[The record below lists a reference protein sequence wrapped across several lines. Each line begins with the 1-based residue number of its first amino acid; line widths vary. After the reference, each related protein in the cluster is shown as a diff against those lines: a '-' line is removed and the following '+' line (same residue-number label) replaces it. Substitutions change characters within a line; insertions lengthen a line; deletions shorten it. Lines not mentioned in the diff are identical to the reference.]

1 MKLTILSTSDTHGYL
16 YATDF
21 REKEQSLDFG
31 LTKIV
36 TKMKEIEKSTIGSIL
51 KIDNGDFLQGS
62 PFSYYL
68 AKNKEVGSMAEVMN
82 AVGYDC
88 GVLGNHEF
96 NYGLEYLEETISK
109 LNYPIVC
116 ANILKKSTG
125 DFLTG
130 HPYVIFERDNLK
142 IAVLGLT
149 TQYIPHW
156 EQPATVSDLVFK
168 SALETAKEFVPKLRE
183 LADIVVVS
191 YHGGFEKDLNTGE
204 ATEVLTGENEGY
216 DILHQVSGID
226 ILLTGHQHR
235 VISTLENR
243 IPVTQPGD
251 KGRFLA
257 KVELEL
263 TEDRKI
269 DTASS
274 ELITV
279 EQTIEDVEVADQ
291 FSPLLDKVQV
301 WLDKQ
306 LGKVN
311 GDMTISD
318 PMMVRQKSHPYIEF
332 IQDVQ
337 KEATGAMISGTA
349 LFDNNGKG
357 FGKTIS
363 MRDIVTNY
371 IYPNTLAVLEIT
383 GVDLKLAL
391 ERCASY
397 FDINESNELCV
408 SKEFLEPK
416 VEHYNYDLYSG
427 IDYTFD
433 IRKPK
438 GQRVVSLYRQGKEI
452 KDTDY
457 LEVVMNQYRAV
468 GGGDYSM
475 FGAEKIIKEVTVDM
489 TELISNYLEKHPV
502 IEAKQPHNLTI
513 IK

>member
-21 REKEQSLDFG
+21 RETNQSLDFG
-31 LTKIV
+31 LTKVV
-36 TKMKEIEKSTIGSIL
+36 TKMKEIEKKAEIPVI

-68 AKNKEVGSMAEVMN
+68 AKNKEQGSMADVMN

-96 NYGLEYLEETISK
+96 NYGVDYLEETIAK
-109 LNYPIVC
+109 LDYPIVC
-116 ANILKKSTG
+116 ANILKKSG
-125 DFLTG
+125 EFLTG
-130 HPYVIFERDNLK
+130 HPYVILERTGVK

-156 EQPATVSDLVFK
+156 EQPATVENLVFK
-168 SALETAKEFVPKLRE
+168 SAVETAKEFVPKLRD

-191 YHGGFEKDLNTGE
+191 YHGGFEKDLVTGE

-216 DILHQVSGID
+216 DLLHEVSGID
-226 ILLTGHQHR
+226 VLLTGHQHR
-235 VISTLENR
+235 VISTVENN

-251 KGRFLA
+251 KGRYLA
-257 KVELEL
+257 KVDVVLNEEKQIESTSAELLTMDSYEEDKEL
-263 TEDRKI
+263 
-269 DTASS
+269 
-274 ELITV
+274 V
-279 EQTIEDVEVADQ
+279 ER
-291 FSPLLDKVQV
+291 FNPLLNNVQI

-311 GDMTISD
+311 GDMKITD
-318 PMMVRQKSHPYIEF
+318 PMVVRQKSHPYIEF

-337 KEATGAMISGTA
+337 RDATGVAISGTA

-357 FGKTIS
+357 FGETIS

-371 IYPNTLAVLEIT
+371 IYPNTLAVLKVT
-383 GVDLKLAL
+383 GAELKSAL
-391 ERCASY
+391 ERSASY
-397 FDINESNELCV
+397 FDLNDSEEIVV
-408 SKEFLEPK
+408 SREFLEPK
-416 VEHYNYDLYSG
+416 VEHYNYDIYSG
-427 IDYTFD
+427 IDYTID
-433 IRKPK
+433 ISKPK
-438 GQRVVSLYRQGKEI
+438 GERIVELLFEGKEI
-452 KDTDY
+452 EANQS

-468 GGGDYSM
+468 GGGDYAM

-489 TELISNYLEKHPV
+489 TELISGYLEKNPV
-502 IEAKQPHNLTI
+502 IEPVQPTNFKLIH
-513 IK
+513 

>member
-21 REKEQSLDFG
+21 REKNQSLDFG
-31 LTKIV
+31 LTKVV
-36 TKMKEIEKSTIGSIL
+36 TKIKEIECSCDLPVL

-68 AKNKEVGSMAEVMN
+68 AKNKEQGSMADVMN

-96 NYGLEYLEETISK
+96 NYGLDYLEETIEK

-116 ANILKKSTG
+116 ANILKKSG

-130 HPYVIFERDNLK
+130 HPYVIVERGGVK

-156 EQPATVSDLVFK
+156 EQPATVENLIFK

-183 LADIVVVS
+183 LADVVVVS
-191 YHGGFEKDLNTGE
+191 YHGGFEKDLETGVP
-204 ATEVLTGENEGY
+204 TEVLTGENEGY
-216 DILHQVSGID
+216 DILHEVPGID
-226 ILLTGHQHR
+226 VLLTGHQHR
-235 VISTLENR
+235 VIAMKEELV
-243 IPVTQPGD
+243 PVTQPGD
-251 KGRFLA
+251 KGRYLA
-257 KVELEL
+257 KVEVEL
-263 TEDRKI
+263 
-269 DTASS
+269 SS
-274 ELITV
+274 EKEITNTTAELVTV
-279 EQTIEDVEVADQ
+279 ENTEEDSDVVNQ
-291 FSPLLDKVQV
+291 FSSLLDQVQI

-306 LGKVN
+306 LGKVS
-311 GDMTISD
+311 GDMTITD

-337 KEATGAMISGTA
+337 KDATGATISGTA

-357 FGKTIS
+357 FGETIS

-371 IYPNTLAVLEIT
+371 IYPNTLAVLKVT
-383 GVDLKLAL
+383 GAELKLAL

-397 FDINESNELCV
+397 FDISDKGELCV

-416 VEHYNYDLYSG
+416 VEHYNYDMYSG
-427 IDYTFD
+427 INYVFD
-433 IRKPK
+433 IKQPK
-438 GQRVVSLYRQGKEI
+438 GERVVELFKDGVAIQEDDSLEI
-452 KDTDY
+452 
-457 LEVVMNQYRAV
+457 VMNQYRAV
-468 GGGDYSM
+468 GGGDYAM
-475 FGAEKIIKEVTVDM
+475 FGAEKIVREITVDM
-489 TELISNYLEKHPV
+489 TELISNYLEKYPV
-502 IEAKQPHNLTI
+502 IKAIQPNNFQ
-513 IK
+513 IKY